1 MVLLSEELYELMME
15 NIEDKGVREQVFEEQ
30 VNISE
35 DDKAALCSA
44 LETDINYWEN
54 CIRKHPNEKE
64 VILNHMRNYIKH
76 DEKLMD
82 VFKLQED

>member
-15 NIEDKGVREQVFEEQ
+15 HIEDKGVREQVFEEQ
-30 VNISE
+30 VPISE

-64 VILNHMRNYIKH
+64 IILTHMRNYIKH
-76 DEKLMD
+76 DERLMD
-82 VFKLQED
+82 KFHL

>member
-30 VNISE
+30 IPISE

-64 VILNHMRNYIKH
+64 EILNHMRNYIKH
-76 DEKLMD
+76 DERLMD
-82 VFKLQED
+82 KFHL

>member
-54 CIRKHPNEKE
+54 SIRMHPNEKE
-64 VILNHMRNYIKH
+64 VILNHIRNYIKH

-82 VFKLQED
+82 VFKL

>member
-1 MVLLSEELYELMME
+1 MVLLTDELYELMME
-15 NIEDKGVREQVFEEQ
+15 HIEDKGVREQVFEEQ
-30 VNISE
+30 IPISE

-54 CIRKHPNEKE
+54 CLRHHPNEKE
-64 VILNHMRNYIKH
+64 IIVRHIRGYISK

-82 VFKLQED
+82 MFHL

>member
-76 DEKLMD
+76 DERLMGM
-82 VFKLQED
+82 FKL

>member
-15 NIEDKGVREQVFEEQ
+15 NIEDKGVREQVFEEKIP
-30 VNISE
+30 ISE

-54 CIRKHPNEKE
+54 CIRKHPKEKE
-64 VILNHMRNYIKH
+64 VILNHIRNYIKH
-76 DEKLMD
+76 DERLMD
-82 VFKLQED
+82 KFHL

>member
-1 MVLLSEELYELMME
+1 MVLLSDGLYELMME

-30 VNISE
+30 IPITE

-54 CIRKHPNEKE
+54 CIRRHPNEKE
-64 VILNHMRNYIKH
+64 CIVRHMRNYISK

-82 VFKLQED
+82 IFHL

>member
-15 NIEDKGVREQVFEEQ
+15 NIEDKGVREQVFEERIP
-30 VNISE
+30 ISS

-54 CIRKHPNEKE
+54 CLRHHPNEKE
-64 VILNHMRNYIKH
+64 CIVRHVRGYISK

-82 VFKLQED
+82 IFHL